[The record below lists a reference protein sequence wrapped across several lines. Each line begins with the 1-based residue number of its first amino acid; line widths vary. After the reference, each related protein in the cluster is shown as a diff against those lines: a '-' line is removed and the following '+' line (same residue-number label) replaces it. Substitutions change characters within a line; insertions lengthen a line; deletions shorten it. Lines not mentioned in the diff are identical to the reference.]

1 MSAAASSVAQQG
13 FRPGGGRGRMGAPV
27 EKPKNGKETLARLI
41 RYFAPE
47 KTYVLLLGAAVV
59 IAVLASV
66 IAPSLQSKAIDHL
79 VTRSFDRIPHVLGM
93 MLFFYL
99 IHGAATLLQ
108 GFFSA
113 RLSQRVI
120 FRLRRELFEK
130 VISLPIP
137 WLDNHSHGDVMS
149 RMTNDAENVSNTISS
164 SLSSLFSG
172 VLMLLGTVIMM
183 LRFSVPLT
191 LLTCVTVLLSIV
203 TTKLL
208 TGLMRKYY
216 LRRQTLLG
224 TLNGIVEEKVT
235 AGKTVTAYNLQEAA
249 VREFNEASDELTKV
263 GITADIIGNA
273 MGPLMSMI
281 NNLSFVIVAAFGA
294 WFALRGMISVGV
306 ISAFIIY
313 SKQFSR
319 PINELAQLY
328 GQIQTAVAG
337 AERIFDILDTESED
351 KSGAHVL
358 PITEGVIEFKHVN
371 FSYVPGKQV
380 IHDFNLKVEA
390 GKKIALVGSTG
401 SGKTTVVNL
410 LMRFY
415 ELDSGCITVDG
426 VDIQDISCDV
436 LRDSVGIVLQD
447 TVLFTDTVR
456 NNLKYADR
464 SISDKKMIEAAESA
478 NCDKVVAALP
488 DGYDT
493 VLTAAGANLSQGQ
506 RQLLTIGRAFLS
518 YPKILILDEATSSV
532 DTRTEQHIQN
542 AMVELMRDRT
552 SLIIAHRLSTIR
564 DADQIVVMDQG
575 HIIETGTHDELLE
588 KGGMADRASH
598 YPSQLSGGQQ
608 QRVAIARAL
617 ASDPEII
624 YFDEPTSALDP
635 ELIGEVLSVMRQLA
649 DEGMTMI
656 VVTHEMDFAKNV
668 SSRTIFMEHGKIVEE
683 GDSKS
688 FFASPKQ
695 ERTREFL
702 RLEDR
707 GV

>member
-1 MSAAASSVAQQG
+1 MSAATSSVAQQG
-13 FRPGGGRGRMGAPV
+13 FRRGMGRGNMGAPV

-47 KTYVLLLGAAVV
+47 RTYVLLLGAAVV

-415 ELDSGCITVDG
+415 ELDSGSITVDG

-575 HIIETGTHDELLE
+575 HIIETGTHDELLS
-588 KGGMADRASH
+588 KGGT
-598 YPSQLSGGQQ
+598 YYQL
-608 QRVAIARAL
+608 
-617 ASDPEII
+617 
-624 YFDEPTSALDP
+624 Y
-635 ELIGEVLSVMRQLA
+635 
-649 DEGMTMI
+649 MTQ
-656 VVTHEMDFAKNV
+656 FA
-668 SSRTIFMEHGKIVEE
+668 G
-683 GDSKS
+683 
-688 FFASPKQ
+688 
-695 ERTREFL
+695 RET
-702 RLEDR
+702 
-707 GV
+707 

>member
-1 MSAAASSVAQQG
+1 MSAATSSVAQQG
-13 FRPGGGRGRMGAPV
+13 FRRGMGRGNMGAPV
-27 EKPKNGKETLARLI
+27 EKPKNGKETLARLV

-47 KTYVLLLGAAVV
+47 RAYVLLLAAAVI
-59 IAVLASV
+59 IAVAASV

-79 VTRSFDRIPHVLGM
+79 VTRSFDRIPHVLGL
-93 MLFFYL
+93 MLLFYL
-99 IHGAATLLQ
+99 VHGAATLLQ

-120 FRLRRELFEK
+120 FRLRKELFEK

-235 AGKTVTAYNLQEAA
+235 AGKTVTAYNLQDAA

-337 AERIFDILDTESED
+337 AERIFDILDTASED
-351 KSGAHVL
+351 KSGEHAL
-358 PITEGVIEFKHVN
+358 PITEGIIEFKHVN

-415 ELDSGCITVDG
+415 ELDSGSITVDG
-426 VDIQDISCDV
+426 VNIKDISCDV

-552 SLIIAHRLSTIR
+552 SLIIAHRLSTIQ
-564 DADQIVVMDQG
+564 DADQIVVMEQG
-575 HIIETGTHDELLE
+575 HIIETGTHDELLQ
-588 KGGMADRASH
+588 KGGT
-598 YPSQLSGGQQ
+598 YYQL
-608 QRVAIARAL
+608 
-617 ASDPEII
+617 
-624 YFDEPTSALDP
+624 Y
-635 ELIGEVLSVMRQLA
+635 
-649 DEGMTMI
+649 MTQ
-656 VVTHEMDFAKNV
+656 FA
-668 SSRTIFMEHGKIVEE
+668 G
-683 GDSKS
+683 
-688 FFASPKQ
+688 
-695 ERTREFL
+695 RET
-702 RLEDR
+702 
-707 GV
+707 